1 VEPVK
6 RLVLAVVLAFAFS
19 IVPLGHRW
27 STTDGHRWDATTASA
42 PIPDGHRW

>member
-1 VEPVK
+1 MK
-6 RLVLAVVLAFAFS
+6 RLVLAVVLAVAFS

-27 STTDGHRWDATTASA
+27 TDGHRWDATAASA

>member
-1 VEPVK
+1 VK
-6 RLVLAVVLAFAFS
+6 RIVLAVVLAVAFS

-27 STTDGHRWDATTASA
+27 STDGHRWDATTASA

>member
-1 VEPVK
+1 VK

-27 STTDGHRWDATTASA
+27 STGGTDGLRTTA
-42 PIPDGHRW
+42 RW